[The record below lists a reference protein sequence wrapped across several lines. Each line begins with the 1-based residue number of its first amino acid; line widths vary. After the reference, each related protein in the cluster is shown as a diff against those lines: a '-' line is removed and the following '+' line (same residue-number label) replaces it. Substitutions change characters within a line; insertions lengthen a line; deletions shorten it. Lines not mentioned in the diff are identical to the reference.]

1 MSRPATFTQPRPQPV
16 RSKSGPAPAPTGAP
30 KRAPVPLPRSTSGPS
45 AVNYWSFKM
54 IFFSHLFRNYIG
66 KREERGTAV
75 RFSRVSYFTRAF
87 LPLPLASQ
95 RVGQM
100 TLLQDTLQRTPV
112 FLVLHSKLVKSTFCY
127 IIFLLLPRLQQDLQ
141 HQARR
146 RYKIVQK
153 EPM

>member
-30 KRAPVPLPRSTSGPS
+30 KRSPVPLPRSTSGPS
-45 AVNYWSFKM
+45 AVNYWSFII
-54 IFFSHLFRNYIG
+54 IFFSHLFRSYIG

-75 RFSRVSYFTRAF
+75 RFSRVSYSTRAF

-100 TLLQDTLQRTPV
+100 TLLQDTL
-112 FLVLHSKLVKSTFCY
+112 
-127 IIFLLLPRLQQDLQ
+127 
-141 HQARR
+141 
-146 RYKIVQK
+146 
-153 EPM
+153 